1 MAYFVPCIDETGV
14 RLPTYADR
22 LEDLLAA
29 YRSIFGADA
38 VLDESTPDYQ
48 LLSVFARAL
57 DDTSALV
64 LQDYNSRNPDYAAGR
79 SLDLLASLFGLSRR
93 TLQSGTETDA
103 SLRLRI
109 RATRAALAC
118 ASRDSLE
125 AALRSLPYVSDVS
138 VAVNETDQPNAD
150 GIPPHALACVV
161 YGGRP
166 ADIARTI
173 FDKKAPG
180 IATWGSAS
188 ADVPDAR
195 DRPHTVFFSRPDSW
209 LVTVV
214 IRIRPLEGY
223 DASVQEAMRTAVA
236 EFIQGL
242 GIGRPLVVSELYGVC
257 YGAVPASRMRT
268 FMIGDILTSTSR
280 GAHSDVYPCAWNE
293 RLTARPDTV
302 SFETLS

>member
-79 SLDLLASLFGLSRR
+79 SLDLLAPSSASPGGPCRAEPKRTPPCACGSGPPAPPLPAPPGTAWRR
-93 TLQSGTETDA
+93 PSAPCPMCRMSPSPSTK
-103 SLRLRI
+103 RI
-109 RATRAALAC
+109 RQART
-118 ASRDSLE
+118 ASRLMPWPAWSTAEGRRILPG
-125 AALRSLPYVSDVS
+125 RSS
-138 VAVNETDQPNAD
+138 
-150 GIPPHALACVV
+150 I
-161 YGGRP
+161 
-166 ADIARTI
+166 
-173 FDKKAPG
+173 KKRRG
-180 IATWGSAS
+180 
-188 ADVPDAR
+188 
-195 DRPHTVFFSRPDSW
+195 SRPGAAPPPTSP
-209 LVTVV
+209 T
-214 IRIRPLEGY
+214 RGNTFK
-223 DASVQEAMRTAVA
+223 AMRTAVA

-280 GAHSDVYPCAWNE
+280 GAHGDVYPCAWNE

>member
-38 VLDESTPDYQ
+38 VLEESTPDYQ

-109 RATRAALAC
+109 RVSRAALAC

-138 VAVNETDQPNAD
+138 VAVNETDQPSAD
-150 GIPPHALACVV
+150 GIPPHVV
-161 YGGRP
+161 RISVSWEAGFRP
-166 ADIARTI
+166 KIVKSKWR
-173 FDKKAPG
+173 KNG
-180 IATWGSAS
+180 Q
-188 ADVPDAR
+188 
-195 DRPHTVFFSRPDSW
+195 
-209 LVTVV
+209 
-214 IRIRPLEGY
+214 
-223 DASVQEAMRTAVA
+223 SVH
-236 EFIQGL
+236 
-242 GIGRPLVVSELYGVC
+242 
-257 YGAVPASRMRT
+257 AVPA
-268 FMIGDILTSTSR
+268 
-280 GAHSDVYPCAWNE
+280 AH
-293 RLTARPDTV
+293 LL
-302 SFETLS
+302 LSIRR

>member
-14 RLPTYADR
+14 RLPSYADR
-22 LEDLLAA
+22 LEDLLSA
-29 YRSIFGADA
+29 YRSIFGAET

-79 SLDLLASLFGLSRR
+79 ALDLLAPLFGLRRR

-103 SLRLRI
+103 ALRLRI
-109 RATRAALAC
+109 KAALASLSC

-138 VAVNETDQPNAD
+138 VAANETDQTDAG
-150 GIPPHALACVV
+150 GIPPHTLACVV
-161 YGGRP
+161 YGGRTGE
-166 ADIARTI
+166 IAQTI

-188 ADVPDAR
+188 AEALDVQG
-195 DRPHTVFFSRPDSW
+195 RPHTVRFSRPESW
-209 LVTVV
+209 LISVV
-214 IRIRPLEGY
+214 IRLRPLEGY
-223 DASVQEAMRTAVA
+223 DASVEDAMRSAA
-236 EFIQGL
+236 AAFIQGL

-268 FMIGDILTSTSR
+268 FMIGGILTSASG

-302 SFETLS
+302 SFEMIS